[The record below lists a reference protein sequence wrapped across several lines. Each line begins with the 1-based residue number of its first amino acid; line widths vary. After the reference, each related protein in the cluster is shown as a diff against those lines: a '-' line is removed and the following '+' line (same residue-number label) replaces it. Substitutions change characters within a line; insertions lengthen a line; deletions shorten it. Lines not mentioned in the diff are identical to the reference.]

1 MPVPPKVGKNGGRDY
16 VCAMTIFHPVFLC
29 AVLSWLALTAGAQAQ
44 EAKLLASQGVWEAYQ
59 ESEGGKPVC
68 YLGSLAKKA
77 TGKYKKRG
85 DTYVLITH
93 RPAEKSANVVSVK
106 AGYTYQENSEVEII
120 IGAEKFKLFTDAGHA
135 FAYDQKTDGRLVK
148 AMVRGARMVIKGTSS
163 RGTET
168 TDSYSLKGFTAAYK
182 AINKACK
189 IK

>member
-1 MPVPPKVGKNGGRDY
+1 MVGKNGGRDY
-16 VCAMTIFHPVFLC
+16 VCVMIVFRLIGLC
-29 AVLSWLALTAGAQAQ
+29 AVFYGAALTAGAQAQ

-59 ESEGGKPVC
+59 ESEGGKKVC

-85 DTYVLITH
+85 ETYVLITH

-106 AGYTYQENSEVEII
+106 AGYTYQENSEVEVL
-120 IGAEKFKLFTDAGHA
+120 IGTETFKLFTDAGHA
-135 FAYDQKTDGRLVK
+135 FAYDKKTDGLLVK
-148 AMVRGARMVIKGTSS
+148 AMIRGAKMVIKGTSS
-163 RGTET
+163 RGTKT
-168 TDSYSLKGFTAAYK
+168 TDSYSLKGFTTAYK